1 VPSRRGHSRAG
12 HLGTLRARIIA
23 TLQEFG
29 PINGAA
35 IVRAAASPSA
45 ISVPGGAVSFT
56 SPSDL
61 ASKIAANPSGTHFV
75 AANSMFWTQEIQT
88 DHNKACDIWIP
99 SGVIIDGNFAQTN
112 GLVLKRNASL
122 HGGEW
127 KNFGS
132 TGSETGSAVVAHG
145 SDGTGSLTGNP
156 GPVLVEDATFHH
168 CWSRGFVTASSNS
181 TIRRCLAYSNG
192 RYGWTNNQAVV
203 SQPPHVNVKIEN
215 VQWYDN
221 NTRHLGTA
229 GDAGGM
235 KVTAAAAIQIRSCW
249 AHDNYGSGI
258 WTDYADGQHI
268 IEENV
273 VEGNRNWGI
282 FYEVGDGNQVY
293 TPPNLANAIIR
304 HNFLKDNANA
314 QAGGNWFDEVQLLAS
329 CTDGLAAGG
338 VGFEVHNNYIDGFFK
353 ALGFVDH
360 DSHPTDQRGMHCHDN
375 DVWLRGS
382 VSGNPGFVGGSKEG
396 TFDPFTVAANNTF
409 VRNRYH
415 VTDASLVK
423 WRWNNLG
430 KTWAQWQALGNDVEG
445 ALLVDA

>member
-1 VPSRRGHSRAG
+1 MGGRRGHSRAG
-12 HLGTLRARIIA
+12 HLGTLRARIISA
-23 TLQEFG
+23 LQEFG

-35 IVRAAASPSA
+35 VVRAAAGPSA

-61 ASKIAANPSGTHFV
+61 ATKIAANPSGTHFV
-75 AANSMFWTQEIQT
+75 AANSMFWTQQLFT
-88 DHNKACDIWIP
+88 DPAKVCDIWMPVGI
-99 SGVIIDGNFAQTN
+99 VIDGNGFQGN
-112 GLVLKRNASL
+112 GLQLRAGASL

-132 TGSETGSAVVAHG
+132 TGNENGSAVVAHG
-145 SDGTGSLTGNP
+145 GNVAGDANP
-156 GPVLVEDATFHH
+156 GPVLIEDATMHH
-168 CWSRGFVTASSNS
+168 CWSRGFVMACSNA
-181 TIRRCLAYSNG
+181 TVRRCLAYSNG
-192 RYGWTNNQAVV
+192 RYGWTINQGVEG
-203 SQPPHVNVKIEN
+203 QLPHVNAKVEN

-221 NTRHLGTA
+221 NTRHLSTSN
-229 GDAGGM
+229 DAGGN
-235 KVTAAAAIQIRSCW
+235 KCTGVDAIEIRGCW
-249 AHDNYGSGI
+249 SHDNYGAGI
-258 WTDYADGQHI
+258 WCDYASQQHI

-273 VEGNRNWGI
+273 VENNRNWGI
-282 FYEVGDGNQVY
+282 FYEVGDGAQAY
-293 TPPNLANAIIR
+293 SPPNLANAIIR

-314 QAGGNWFDEVQLLAS
+314 QAGGHWFDEVQLLAS
-329 CTDGLAAGG
+329 CTDGLAQGG

-360 DSHPTDQRGMHCHDN
+360 DFHPTDQRGMHCHDN

-382 VSGNPGFVGGSKEG
+382 VSGNPAFVGGSQEG

-415 VTDASLVK
+415 VTDPSLVK

-430 KTWAQWQALGNDVEG
+430 KTWTQWQALGNDVEG